1 MSSFTCEQCGKS
13 IIDDNGYITECE
25 HYPAEGDEMKDEI
38 GERLDREIRLYQ
50 SPANKGETLMERVI
64 EQVKKDVA
72 DKELQPLAL
81 LLSNIDRRLLESFME
96 AAEEE
101 A

>member
-1 MSSFTCEQCGKS
+1 MAEELLIYERTYYLSKVFERDNKS
-13 IIDDNGYITECE
+13 QTKK
-25 HYPAEGDEMKDEI
+25 GDSRMNDK
-38 GERLDREIRLYQ
+38 Q
-50 SPANKGETLMERVI
+50 TLMERVI

-96 AAEEE
+96 EAEEE

>member
-1 MSSFTCEQCGKS
+1 MNDKQ
-13 IIDDNGYITECE
+13 
-25 HYPAEGDEMKDEI
+25 
-38 GERLDREIRLYQ
+38 
-50 SPANKGETLMERVI
+50 TLMERVI

-72 DKELQPLAL
+72 DNELQPLAL

-96 AAEEE
+96 EAEEE